1 MPTKIEGVKLYNII
15 ETAVELDRTP
25 QTIRNYIKQ
34 GKINPQR
41 IGRNLV
47 FTKSEIDKTRRENE
61 YKRV

>member
-1 MPTKIEGVKLYNII
+1 MPTKIEGVKIYNII

-34 GKINPQR
+34 GKITPQR

-47 FTKSEIDKTRRENE
+47 FTKSEIDKTRKNE
-61 YKRV
+61 HKRI

>member
-15 ETAVELDRTP
+15 ETAVALDRTP

-34 GKINPQR
+34 GKIKPQR

-47 FTKSEIDKTRRENE
+47 FTKGEIDKTRRNE